1 MLFTTITMLCGF
13 SVLLFSDM
21 VGVVKFGGLG
31 CFAFG
36 WACSRI
42 ISSYPTYC

>member
-1 MLFTTITMLCGF
+1 MLFTTMTMLCGF

-31 CFAFG
+31 CLDVYKRQWRG
-36 WACSRI
+36 
-42 ISSYPTYC
+42 SSAS